1 MRYCPKCGTRVED
14 EDAFCFEC
22 GATLDPSEAQSDQT
36 ESLTTVYAT
45 VVFAVFGLLESLAF
59 VFSPETFI
67 EQAEDVGLDAGLT
80 PEMLVVTGTIGVLL
94 SLGVAA
100 LALYYY
106 NQGFVEKQFFWA
118 LIITGVLGLLFASMF
133 SFLFVLIIGIYGL
146 IFVMD

>member
-1 MRYCPKCGTRVED
+1 MRYCPKCGTRVEE

-22 GATLDPSEAQSDQT
+22 GATLDSSGGESDRT
-36 ESLTTVYAT
+36 ESLTTVYGT

-59 VFSPETFI
+59 VFSPETFL
-67 EQAEDVGLDAGLT
+67 EQAEEFGVGDGLT
-80 PEMLVVTGTIGVLL
+80 AEVLVVTGAIGVLL

-118 LIITGVLGLLFASMF
+118 LIITGVLGILFASMF
-133 SFLFVLIIGIYGL
+133 SFLFIIIIGIYGL
-146 IFVMD
+146 IFVID

>member
-1 MRYCPKCGTRVED
+1 MRYCPKCGARVEE

-22 GATLDPSEAQSDQT
+22 GATLGTSEEPSDKT

-59 VFSPETFI
+59 VFSPETFL
-67 EQAEDVGLDAGLT
+67 EQAEEFGLEAGLT
-80 PEMLVVTGTIGVLL
+80 TEMLVVTGSIGVLV
-94 SLGVAA
+94 SLGVTA

-118 LIITGVLGLLFASMF
+118 LIIAGAIGILFASMF
-133 SFLFVLIIGIYGL
+133 SFLFILIIGIYGL
-146 IFVMD
+146 LFVID

>member
-67 EQAEDVGLDAGLT
+67 EQVEDVGLDAGLT

>member
-59 VFSPETFI
+59 VFSPETFL
-67 EQAEDVGLDAGLT
+67 EQAEEVGLDAGLT

-94 SLGVAA
+94 SLGVTA